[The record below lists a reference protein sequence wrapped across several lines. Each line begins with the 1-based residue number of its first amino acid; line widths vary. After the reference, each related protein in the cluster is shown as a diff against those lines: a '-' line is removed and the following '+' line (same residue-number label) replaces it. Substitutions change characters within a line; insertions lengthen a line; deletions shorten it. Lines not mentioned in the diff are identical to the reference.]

1 MKFVI
6 EIVNERRSPQSIG
19 LHTINVYGVRNA
31 TPYTQ
36 GICELLERMPY
47 MPAVEVF
54 ETAIT
59 LACRLK
65 TAGFA
70 VDVVKSGGD
79 DK

>member
-6 EIVNERRSPQSIG
+6 EIVNERITPQNVT

-47 MPAVEVF
+47 MESEVVF
-54 ETAIT
+54 DTAIA

-65 TAGFA
+65 TAGFT
-70 VDVVKSGGD
+70 VDVVRSGGD